1 MSETPLA
8 CPYCGRA
15 LDWVPQRWFGRGSFT
30 CGRCGEFPDLAAA
43 PGSGRA
49 PAQHTG
55 YAAAS
60 AVPHHDGRPRVLL
73 VDDSAEY
80 RDLYALMLEHTA
92 TVITASRGDDA
103 IAMACTQVLDAIVL
117 DVMMPG
123 MDGWQTC
130 ERLKASPLTTGI
142 PVILLTALDGLD
154 VPARAEQVGAVAVL
168 IKPCSPERLALA
180 IGAAVQRKFGR
191 SRRWTR
197 KTVTAPLPAYVNDL
211 AAAVVNLS
219 YGGLCV
225 RVDGP
230 SPPVPAP
237 LTLTLPAAD
246 LSVQIDAVWT
256 THGGDAM
263 WLCGAD
269 IAQASDA
276 WRALVDA
283 AH

>member
-1 MSETPLA
+1 MSDTPLA

-15 LDWVPQRWFGRGSFT
+15 LDWVPRRWFGRGAFA
-30 CGRCGEFPDLAAA
+30 CARCGEFPDLAGPRGSDLTTAEPAA
-43 PGSGRA
+43 
-49 PAQHTG
+49 H
-55 YAAAS
+55 AAAQV
-60 AVPHHDGRPRVLL
+60 VPRHDGRPRVLL

-92 TVITASRGDDA
+92 TVITAARGDDA
-103 IAMACTQVLDAIVL
+103 IATACAQPLDAIVL

-130 ERLKASPLTTGI
+130 ERLKASPLTSGI
-142 PVILLTALDGLD
+142 PVIMLTALDGLD
-154 VPARAEQVGAVAVL
+154 VPARAEQVGASAVL

-180 IGAAVQRKFGR
+180 IAAAVQRRFGG

-197 KTVTAPLPAYVNDL
+197 KTVTAPLPARINDL
-211 AAAVVNLS
+211 PAAVFNLS

-230 SPPVPAP
+230 SSPAPAP
-237 LTLTLPAAD
+237 LKLTLPAAN
-246 LSVQIDAVWT
+246 LSIKIDAVWT
-256 THGGDAM
+256 THGGAQL
-263 WLCGAD
+263 WVCGAE

-276 WRALVDA
+276 WRGLVDA
-283 AH
+283 AR